1 MIFTGRGVEFQF
13 KFFAVLLH
21 IGNVCLGSVAVD
33 CCTKVYTISANWHL
47 KMLNTRKKSLVCC
60 SRLLHNDI
68 HGISQLA
75 LLACND
81 KNVEFEKKSLVCCS
95 RLLHNDIYDIS
106 QLALLACNDKNVEFK
121 KSLWSVA
128 VDCCTKIFCRIQ
140 LLLRYRQVMLTV
152 WYRIFV
158 VYCQSLSR

>member
-1 MIFTGRGVEFQF
+1 VVCMIFTGRGVEFQF

-152 WYRIFV
+152 
-158 VYCQSLSR
+158 